1 MSENILTPVGR
12 MVQGDLFV
20 PQTKDMEGRPLTDK
34 NGAPRVNYFFA
45 IAVPKADPG
54 VNDLI
59 AQIHAVGQAGFPA
72 GQWKM
77 PGFSWKIV
85 DGDDPTNNA
94 KEGFIGHWVF
104 RVSSGFPPPVWETG
118 GTARIV
124 EPGKPK
130 RGDYIRAVISIAANG
145 STSKPGVYLNHQL
158 VEFVGYGQAISSG
171 PDGAEVFGAA
181 PKAVLPAGASLTP
194 VAGPPI
200 AAPGLPGAAPV
211 AAPVTPAP
219 VAAPVTPAI
228 DFLNPPV
235 PPAAPAAPPAKPVLT
250 AKAGTITYDQMI
262 AAGWTD
268 LTLKQHGYIDDVPWY
283 IDDVPF

>member
-20 PQTKDMEGRPLTDK
+20 PQTKDMEGRPLVDK
-34 NGAPRVNYFFA
+34 QGAPRANYFFA
-45 IAVPKADPG
+45 IAIPKADPG
-54 VNDLI
+54 VAALI
-59 AQIHAVGQAGFPA
+59 AEIHKVGQEGFPA
-72 GQWKM
+72 GQWRM
-77 PGFSWKIV
+77 PGFSWKIL

-104 RVSSGFPPPVWETG
+104 RISSGFAPPIWETG

-124 EPGKPK
+124 VPGKPK
-130 RGDYIRAVISIAANG
+130 RGDYIRAVVNVVANG
-145 STSKPGVYLNHQL
+145 STSKPGVYINHQL

-194 VAGPPI
+194 VAGAPV
-200 AAPGLPGAAPV
+200 AAPGLPGAAPGLPGLPG
-211 AAPVTPAP
+211 AAPGLPGAPVVPAP
-219 VAAPVTPAI
+219 
-228 DFLNPPV
+228 DFLTPPV
-235 PPAAPAAPPAKPVLT
+235 PPVPVVPAVPVLT
-250 AKAGTITYDQMI
+250 AKAGGVTYAQMI

-268 LTLKQHGYIDDVPWY
+268 LTLKQHGYIDDVPY
-283 IDDVPF
+283 